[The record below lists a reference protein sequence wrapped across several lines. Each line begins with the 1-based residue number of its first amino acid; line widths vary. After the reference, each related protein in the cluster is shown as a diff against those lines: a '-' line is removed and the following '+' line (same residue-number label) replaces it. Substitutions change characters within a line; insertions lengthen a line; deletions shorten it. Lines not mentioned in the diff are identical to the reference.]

1 MVLDNLP
8 GGGGAGRGS
17 KDNVECVLS
26 TLKYTEAILPLQ
38 EGEVGVVL
46 DLIKITQLVTGGE
59 GTESVA
65 FQLG

>member
-26 TLKYTEAILPLQ
+26 TLKYTEAILPL
-38 EGEVGVVL
+38 
-46 DLIKITQLVTGGE
+46 
-59 GTESVA
+59 
-65 FQLG
+65 